1 MIEILEVCTIVPL
14 FEEILG
20 LISYANPNIGA
31 TKAKIV
37 IFLHNHFLR
46 PENFTLS
53 A

>member
-1 MIEILEVCTIVPL
+1 MIEILVVCTIVPL

-31 TKAKIV
+31 TKAKIGD
-37 IFLHNHFLR
+37 FFAQALF
-46 PENFTLS
+46 E